1 MLLLRVVEM
10 RSRLSCGRGV
20 HPRAPIGG
28 WFSFRPGSVVR
39 GLAFRLPARV
49 VQLVWAH
56 FDVSACAFFAA
67 RAKMVGG
74 LGNSQHHRAGF
85 PLHRRT
91 LHSYQLSPSPFAH
104 ALSLS
109 LSCALCT
116 DSDEQ
121 FQPPP
126 RVTPP
131 QSSGSRHC
139 LSGCALSSAPCMP
152 ARLSVDVLH
161 FGLEG
166 ITTAWCG

>member
-20 HPRAPIGG
+20 HPAAPIGG

-74 LGNSQHHRAGF
+74 LGNTTAPAL

-104 ALSLS
+104 ALSL
-109 LSCALCT
+109 LCAVHRL
-116 DSDEQ
+116 
-121 FQPPP
+121 
-126 RVTPP
+126 RRAV
-131 QSSGSRHC
+131 
-139 LSGCALSSAPCMP
+139 SAPTQSDAP
-152 ARLSVDVLH
+152 SVVGLAPLLEWLRALVRPVHARQVVR
-161 FGLEG
+161 
-166 ITTAWCG
+166 